1 VVRAGQTPRHAVQDA
16 VGMFDPQQ
24 AGGIILNHVAIA
36 GDQGYYGYGS
46 YGTYGANETKT
57 DET

>member
-1 VVRAGQTPRHAVQDA
+1 MRSGCSTAPS
-16 VGMFDPQQ
+16 
-24 AGGIILNHVAIA
+24 GGLILNHVAIA